1 MKLKYKLPL
10 LALVLGAVIV
20 SIFIATQIV
29 TNIQKFDSLVVNLAG
44 RQRMLSQKMTKELY
58 QCGIKSKKGL
68 NFNTNQKALENSI
81 AVFSQTL
88 SGLKG
93 TTAPLTTD
101 LFTATYQQC
110 PQPSREVRALLDEA
124 EKAWSIYSNHLA
136 ELVKLNFADNSLWDK
151 VETENMA
158 VLATSEKVVQALQ
171 TESEARVH
179 LLILIQLIGLFI
191 SVTAISWTFLVVHNL
206 LKKLSNA
213 NELTVKFSQ
222 GDLTQ
227 RILVKYKV
235 DELDDTLAEMN
246 HLGDNIAG
254 IVSQIYTANTTIL
267 DVSNEFSQTFNGIAL
282 NAQALEA
289 SSSSVAAAAEQVS
302 TNVYSISSATEE
314 LSATVSS
321 VATAMEEMSIS
332 IKEVSNNC
340 QQESKIAHQAAEQ
353 VQKTTEVMQQ
363 LGNSALEIG
372 RIVDIIKEIAIRT
385 NLLALNATIEASMAG
400 AAGNGFKVVANE
412 VKELALQTSNA
423 TSDIQKQIIEMQS
436 NTASSVES
444 INNISNVIETVN
456 SISQTIAAA
465 VEEQSVTS
473 SEIAHNLIEAS
484 ATTTVISRN
493 VSEIAKGITDVS
505 KNIQSSNLETTGV
518 AQSIIAATPQVK
530 KLFTLGSDLKSIVS
544 IFKIKA
550 AFMEWSDE
558 YSVMVHSMDVQ
569 HKKLIA
575 MINDLNS
582 AFSEGVSKSAV
593 HTTLNSL
600 ITYVAEH
607 FAEEEKLM
615 ESVNYAELSSHK
627 KTHETFANK
636 ALQLRADFESGNA
649 LVGADVMRFLK
660 EWLVSHIM
668 GTDKKYGSVMVA
680 KKIT

>member
-29 TNIQKFDSLVVNLAG
+29 VNIQKFDSLVVNLAG

-58 QCGIKSKKGL
+58 QCRIKSKAGS
-68 NFNTNQKALENSI
+68 NFTSNQKSLEISI
-81 AVFSQTL
+81 AVFSKTL

-93 TTAPLTTD
+93 AAAPLTTD
-101 LFTATYQQC
+101 LSTAIYQQC
-110 PQPSREVRALLDEA
+110 PQPTKKVRALLDQA
-124 EKAWSIYSNHLA
+124 ENAWNIYSNHLT
-136 ELVKLNFADNSLWDK
+136 ELDKLNFSDNSLWDK
-151 VETENMA
+151 VETENMV

-171 TESEARVH
+171 TESEARVQ
-179 LLILIQLIGLFI
+179 LLILIQLIGLII
-191 SVTAISWTFLVVHNL
+191 SAAAISWTFLVVHNL
-206 LKKLSNA
+206 LKKLRNA
-213 NELTVKFSQ
+213 NELAVKYSQ

-227 RILVKYKV
+227 RILVKHKV

-267 DVSNEFSQTFNGIAL
+267 AVSNEFSQTFNGIAS
-282 NAQALEA
+282 NAQALET

-332 IKEVSNNC
+332 IREVSNNC
-340 QQESKIAHQAAEQ
+340 QQESKIARQAAEQ
-353 VQKTTEVMQQ
+353 VQKTTEVMHQ

-400 AAGNGFKVVANE
+400 AAGKGFKVVANE

-423 TSDIQKQIIEMQS
+423 TSDIQKQIVKMQS

-444 INNISNVIETVN
+444 INSISNVIENVN

-473 SEIAHNLIEAS
+473 SEIARNIIEAS

-518 AQSIIAATPQVK
+518 TRSIIAATPQVK
-530 KLFTLGSDLKSIVS
+530 RLFTLGSDLKSVVS

-550 AFMEWSDE
+550 AYMDWSDE

-575 MINDLNS
+575 MINDLNN

-607 FAEEEKLM
+607 FADEEKLM
-615 ESVNYAELSSHK
+615 ELVNYSDFSSHK
-627 KTHETFANK
+627 KAHEIFASK
-636 ALQLRADFESGNA
+636 AQQLQADFESGNV

-668 GTDKKYGSVMVA
+668 GTDKKYGPVMVA